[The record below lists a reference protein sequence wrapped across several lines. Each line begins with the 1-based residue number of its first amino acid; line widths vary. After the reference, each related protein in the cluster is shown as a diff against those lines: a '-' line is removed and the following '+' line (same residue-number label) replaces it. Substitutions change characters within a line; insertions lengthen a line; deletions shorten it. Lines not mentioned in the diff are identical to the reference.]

1 MIRLNCK
8 YFGIFFVFVIVGV
21 LGCAGGPRGRLP
33 MVENPTESELRQDW
47 HNYEVFFRANIA
59 FVYKLKDVN
68 KIILDDRWVKITTE
82 DRMAKS
88 QIWDMTWVR
97 KIIGQ
102 NDQMFGYLV
111 QRTADNANVKII
123 NENTVQLYYHYVRTS
138 GGP

>member
-1 MIRLNCK
+1 MIKLNCK
-8 YFGIFFVFVIVGV
+8 NFGIFFVFIIVGV
-21 LGCAGGPRGRLP
+21 LGCAGGPRGELP
-33 MVENPTESELRQDW
+33 LVQNPTKSELRNDW
-47 HNYEVFFRANIA
+47 LDYEVFFRGNIA
-59 FVYKLKDVN
+59 FVYKLKDEK
-68 KIILDDRWVKITTE
+68 KIILDDRWVKIATA